1 MMSTFLNII
10 KKQKSWLLWI
20 IEIVAVFIIIRL
32 VDWSG
37 LDQRLTNA
45 VSQVELLGR
54 RNAEREQGTDVSL
67 LSRTLNMGLAL
78 LIASILGGMI
88 GLRRPFT
95 ESNVNIL
102 QAHVFLSIAA
112 AMMMIIV
119 GSELARAFGLMGAAS
134 IVRYRY
140 ALQSPK
146 EGSSLVVALGVGIAC
161 GTDLFLL
168 AIIGTFLVLILDTGL
183 KRMPMKSSKM
193 LPSEDGR
200 LEYRLK
206 ALVED
211 ESSALVLIKEV
222 FSHLKVYYTIES
234 ITRSTLIKIAG
245 LHEIVLVCHLDKREQ
260 VEEITSNLVDHNFFQ
275 IKWKFIG
282 FVDSSTKK
290 A

>member
-1 MMSTFLNII
+1 M
-10 KKQKSWLLWI
+10 
-20 IEIVAVFIIIRL
+20 
-32 VDWSG
+32 
-37 LDQRLTNA
+37 DQRLTNA

-54 RNAEREQGTDVSL
+54 RNTEREQGADLSL
-67 LSRTLNMGLAL
+67 LSRTLNMGSAL

-112 AMMMIIV
+112 AMMMIII

-168 AIIGTFLVLILDTGL
+168 AIIGTFLILILDAGL
-183 KRMPMKSSKM
+183 KRVPRKYSQM
-193 LPSEDGR
+193 LPQKDGG
-200 LEYRLK
+200 LKYRLK

-222 FSHLKVYYTIES
+222 FNHLKVYYTIES

-245 LHEIVLVCHLDKREQ
+245 LHEMVLVCHLDKREQ